1 MLRYCRKLWPVIL
14 LLTFMTA
21 LTAFAADNPPV
32 AEGWPREG
40 ASKGMTAMIY
50 EPQVDSWDG
59 FNLKAH
65 SAVAVRPAKREEPVY
80 GVITFTARTL
90 VDKSERIATLEE
102 LQITEVK
109 FPSAADRAQEF
120 RPVLQLTAREKIRII
135 ALDSLE
141 AALVASDLKVG
152 GSLPVKNDVP
162 QIIIADKPAILVYID
177 GAPRYVPVKDADGS
191 LWRVLNTRVL
201 LLKDA
206 SGRHYL
212 RLFDGYMEAPS
223 LEGPWRVS
231 ARPPKDAGKARK
243 AARESGQVDF
253 MEGQADPKTKELP
266 SLKNLAPQI
275 YIATSPSELVV
286 TEGEPNFVPLAG
298 TELLYV
304 TNTTG
309 NIFQY
314 LRDNR
319 TYLLLA
325 GRWFRAASLAGPWE
339 YVPHKSL
346 PGDFARIPDDSP
358 KENVKAAVPDT
369 VQAREALV
377 ANSIP
382 QTTSVKR
389 GDAGFVDLVIDGEP
403 ELATI
408 QGTPLSYVSNCSTPV
423 IMVDRQSWYAVQNG
437 IWFTAPALDGPWVVA
452 DTVPE
457 VIYTIPTSSPLHYV
471 TYVKVYGTTPEAV
484 YVGYTPGYMGTVIT
498 EDVVVY
504 GTGYSYS
511 PWIGSYWYGPPLT
524 YGLGVSIG
532 WTPWWGW
539 GFGFGWGWGWG
550 AYSTGWCYPPT
561 PWWGPYWG
569 RGHHGWRGHHAWGP
583 GGWAHSG
590 TNIYPRRWEGGGA
603 RHSATGSYPHSGTR
617 WSGRYGSAYNSRT
630 GSLVAGQKGVVR
642 NVNTNRYAA
651 DAKGNITR
659 ARRGQ
664 SPAAA
669 GGRGQ
674 GGRTAGG
681 SQVFATRE
689 GSVYRSSARGNWQS
703 VNSPGKAPE
712 ARSQGQPR
720 DFSRAAQGRQLG
732 QQRYQS
738 FRANRPSGGFQP
750 ARSAAGSG
758 GGISRPAVGTAR
770 PSGGGSGGGV
780 SRPSGG
786 GARPSGGGARPSGGG
801 SGHGGGRTG
810 GR

>member
-14 LLTFMTA
+14 LVTFITAMTA
-21 LTAFAADNPPV
+21 SAADNPPV

-40 ASKGMTAMIY
+40 SSKGMTIMVY

-109 FPSAADRAQEF
+109 FPSAVDRAQEF
-120 RPVLQLTAREKIRII
+120 LPVLQLTAREKIRII

-206 SGRHYL
+206 NGRHYL

-231 ARPPKDAGKARK
+231 ASPPKDAGKARK

-266 SLKNLAPQI
+266 SLKKLAPQI
-275 YIATSPSELVV
+275 YIATRPSELVV
-286 TEGEPNFVPLAG
+286 TDGEPNFVPLAG

-309 NIFQY
+309 NIFKY
-314 LRDNR
+314 LRDNK

-339 YVPHKSL
+339 YVSHKSL
-346 PGDFARIPDDSP
+346 PADFARIPDDSP

-403 ELATI
+403 QLAPI

-423 IMVDRQSWYAVQNG
+423 IMVDRQSWYAVENG

-452 DTVPE
+452 DNVPE

-471 TYVKVYGTTPEAV
+471 TYVKVYGATPEAV

-504 GTGYSYS
+504 GTGYSYT
-511 PWIGSYWYGPPLT
+511 PWVGSYWYGPPLT

-539 GFGFGWGWGWG
+539 GWGFGFGWGWGS
-550 AYSTGWCYPPT
+550 YSAGWCYPPT
-561 PWWGPYWG
+561 PWWGPYRG
-569 RGHHGWRGHHAWGP
+569 RGYHGWHGHHAWGP

-590 TNIYPRRWEGGGA
+590 TNIYPRHGGGSGA

-659 ARRGQ
+659 SRSGQ

-669 GGRGQ
+669 GGRGP
-674 GGRTAGG
+674 GSRAAGG
-681 SQVFATRE
+681 NQVFATRE

-750 ARSAAGSG
+750 ARPAAGSG
-758 GGISRPAVGTAR
+758 GGVSRPAVGGAR

-786 GARPSGGGARPSGGG
+786 GARPSGGG
-801 SGHGGGRTG
+801 SGHGGANRPG